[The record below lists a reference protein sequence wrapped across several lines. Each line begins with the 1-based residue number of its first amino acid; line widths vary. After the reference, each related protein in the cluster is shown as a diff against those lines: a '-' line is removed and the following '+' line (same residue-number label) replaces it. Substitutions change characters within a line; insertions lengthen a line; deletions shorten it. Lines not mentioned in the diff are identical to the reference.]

1 MKLISSVLF
10 FFIATA
16 IVLSGCD
23 GISPSSKDTVIASV
37 GNNSLTLQQAMEDIP
52 SFRLQED
59 SLSAIVAYTNQWV
72 ETQVTV
78 DHANRI
84 GIQNTA
90 EFQRK
95 LTQYR
100 NELLKNLLR
109 DYIIE
114 THSDELTV
122 SSSEALEYYQ
132 TYREQFVFDEKYVR
146 FRHITTR
153 TRTEAENANRELI
166 SGQPW
171 EEILE
176 RYSVNP
182 TAQLNRETLFI
193 PVSMAL
199 PDLPALHQHLQ
210 IMGLT
215 ERSPIH
221 FINGQYHF
229 VQLMEEKTEGEYP
242 DLEWLIPQIQEWLQL
257 EKTRRITNAYLR
269 NLYLQAE
276 ANNEIE
282 LSNVTE
288 IDQILKSYEN

>member
-1 MKLISSVLF
+1 MKSLTTILF
-10 FFIATA
+10 FFLAIAIA
-16 IVLSGCD
+16 LNGCN
-23 GISPSSKDTVIASV
+23 GVSPSSKDTVIASV
-37 GNNSLTLQQAMEDIP
+37 GNNTLTLQQALDDIP
-52 SFRLQED
+52 AFRLEED
-59 SLSAIVAYTNQWV
+59 SLSAVVAFTNQWV

-84 GIQNTA
+84 GIPNTS

-109 DYIIE
+109 DHIIE
-114 THSDELTV
+114 TYSDELII
-122 SSSEALEYYQ
+122 SSNEALEYYQ
-132 TYREQFVFDEKYVR
+132 SYREQFVFDEKYVR

-166 SGQPW
+166 AGQPW

-182 TAQLNRETLFI
+182 SAQLNRETLFI

-242 DLEWLIPQIQEWLQL
+242 NLKWLIPQIQEWLQL
-257 EKTRRITNAYLR
+257 EKKRRITNAYLR

-282 LSNVTE
+282 LSNVAE
-288 IDQILKSYEN
+288 IDEILKSYEN

>member
-1 MKLISSVLF
+1 MKSVTSILF
-10 FFIATA
+10 LFVAAA
-16 IVLSGCD
+16 IVLSGCN
-23 GISPSSKDTVIASV
+23 GVSPPSKDTVIASV
-37 GNNSLTLQQAMEDIP
+37 GNNSLTLQQALDGIP

-59 SLSAIVAYTNQWV
+59 SLSAVLAYTNQWV

-84 GIQNTA
+84 GIPNTA
-90 EFQRK
+90 EFQQK
-95 LTQYR
+95 LSQYR
-100 NELLKNLLR
+100 NQLLKNLLR
-109 DYIIE
+109 NYIIE
-114 THSDELTV
+114 THSDELSV

-146 FRHITTR
+146 FRHLTTR

-166 SGQPW
+166 AGLPW

-182 TAQLNRETLFI
+182 VAQLNREALFV
-193 PVSMAL
+193 PLSMAL

-242 DLEWLIPQIQEWLQL
+242 DLDWLIPQIQEWLKL

-276 ANNEIE
+276 ANNEIA

>member
-1 MKLISSVLF
+1 MKPISSILF
-10 FFIATA
+10 FFIACTIA
-16 IVLSGCD
+16 LSGCD

-37 GNNSLTLQQAMEDIP
+37 GNNSLTLQQALDEIP
-52 SFRLQED
+52 AFRLQED
-59 SLSAIVAYTNQWV
+59 SLSAVVAYTNQWV
-72 ETQVTV
+72 ETRVTV

-84 GIQNTA
+84 GIPNTA
-90 EFQRK
+90 EFQQK
-95 LTQYR
+95 LSQYR
-100 NELLKNLLR
+100 NELLRSLLR

-114 THSDELTV
+114 THRDEITV
-122 SSSEALEYYQ
+122 SSSEALQYYQ

-166 SGQPW
+166 AGEPW
-171 EEILE
+171 EEIVE
-176 RYSVNP
+176 RYSASP
-182 TAQLNRETLFI
+182 AAQLNRETLFV
-193 PVSMAL
+193 PLSMAL

-242 DLEWLIPQIQEWLQL
+242 DLDWLIPQIQEWLTL

-288 IDQILKSYEN
+288 IDEILKSYKK